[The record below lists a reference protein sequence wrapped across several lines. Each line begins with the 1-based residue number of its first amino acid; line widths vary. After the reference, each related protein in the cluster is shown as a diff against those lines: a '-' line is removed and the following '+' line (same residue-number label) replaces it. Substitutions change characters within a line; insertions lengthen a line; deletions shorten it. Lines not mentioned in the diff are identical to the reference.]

1 MDFLMTLCAESI
13 YIIENFLIVFGY
25 LVFMEYKGKHLKR
38 DIVFQVFFIYF
49 FQKISTPLSL
59 YLTGT
64 NVFSVLANIIMMTI
78 LTFVFYRGGL
88 WRRFFGI
95 IMYLGPALL
104 AELLVWPSIHNIIE
118 RIEGADAAYQIIYS
132 IREYRNLA
140 IILCGQIILVLWV
153 IVLLVWKI
161 CEEKRWMKEYILF
174 LVIPIYQL
182 IIFLVY
188 YNGCEKI
195 DVPSIVVGWLLYL
208 FGILIDVAI
217 LYLITGMIK
226 KMKLEKE
233 LSALYKKRTEELDY
247 YMQVNNHMEEVRELR
262 HEFANQLQVIYGLLE
277 EEDTDK
283 VIRMLDATNK
293 YVESKFEVVKGE

>member
-25 LVFMEYKGKHLKR
+25 LVFMEYKGNHLKR
-38 DIVFQVFFIYF
+38 DVVVQVLFIYL
-49 FQKISTPLSL
+49 FQKASTTLSL
-59 YLTGT
+59 FLTGI
-64 NVFSVLANIIMMTI
+64 NVYGVISNIIMMTV
-78 LTFVFYRGGL
+78 LTFIFYRGGL

-104 AELLVWPSIHNIIE
+104 AELLSWPLIHNIIE
-118 RIEGADAAYQIIYS
+118 RIEGADAIYQIIYS
-132 IREYRNLA
+132 VREYRNLA

-161 CEEKRWMKEYILF
+161 CEEKRWLKEYILF

-195 DVPSIVVGWLLYL
+195 DVSSIVVGWLLYL
-208 FGILIDVAI
+208 FGILIDMAI

-233 LSALYKKRTEELDY
+233 LDALYKKRKEELNY

-277 EEDTDK
+277 EENTDK
-283 VIRMLDATNK
+283 VMRMLNATNE
-293 YVESKFEVVKGE
+293 YVESKFEAEWRK